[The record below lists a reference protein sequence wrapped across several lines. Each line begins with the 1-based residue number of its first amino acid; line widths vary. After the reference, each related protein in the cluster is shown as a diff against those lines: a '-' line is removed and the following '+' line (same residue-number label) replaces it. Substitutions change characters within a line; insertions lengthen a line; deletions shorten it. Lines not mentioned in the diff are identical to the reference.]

1 MESIIGKFNP
11 DFSLDRS
18 KTETTPNF
26 FQDVGG
32 DAVFD
37 PVKEMRDN
45 LGIDNDAPTGTD
57 PTNDLPDSSGQNMI
71 DQRIDDLL
79 KPLPEFRNPD
89 VDLDEFMP
97 PQTGGNNP
105 QMDGTALKT
114 LLRGV
119 TQGIPV
125 IPTPPMLQPNNNN
138 TTMKTRNMI
147 IIGLAA
153 IFGLFGLTRL
163 MGGSQDAGGEM

>member
-1 MESIIGKFNP
+1 MESIIGRFNP

-18 KTETTPNF
+18 KTETSPNF
-26 FQDVGG
+26 FEDVAG

-37 PVKEMRDN
+37 PVEEIRDN

-57 PTNDLPDSSGQNMI
+57 PTVDLPDSSGDNMI
-71 DQRIDDLL
+71 DQKLEDLF

-105 QMDGTALKT
+105 QMDGGGLKT
-114 LLRGV
+114 LIRGI

-125 IPTPPMLQPNNNN
+125 IPTPPMLQPNN

-153 IFGLFGLTRL
+153 IVGLFGLTRVI
-163 MGGSQDAGGEM
+163 GGSQDAGGDMS

>member
-1 MESIIGKFNP
+1 MESIIGRFNP
-11 DFSLDRS
+11 KVSLDRS

-26 FQDVGG
+26 FEDVGG
-32 DAVFD
+32 EAVFD
-37 PVKEMRDN
+37 PVKEIRDN

-57 PTNDLPDSSGQNMI
+57 PTVDIPDSSGENMI
-71 DQRIDDLL
+71 DQKLEDLL

-89 VDLDEFMP
+89 VDLGEFMP
-97 PQTGGNNP
+97 PQSDGNKP

-114 LLRGV
+114 LLRGI

-125 IPTPPMLQPNNNN
+125 IPTPQMLQPNNNS
-138 TTMKTRNMI
+138 TMKTRNMI

-153 IFGLFGLTRL
+153 IFGLFGLTKV
-163 MGGSQDAGGEM
+163 MGGSEDAGGEMS

>member
-1 MESIIGKFNP
+1 
-11 DFSLDRS
+11 
-18 KTETTPNF
+18 
-26 FQDVGG
+26 
-32 DAVFD
+32 
-37 PVKEMRDN
+37 
-45 LGIDNDAPTGTD
+45 
-57 PTNDLPDSSGQNMI
+57 MI
-71 DQRIDDLL
+71 DQKLEDLF

-97 PQTGGNNP
+97 PQTDGNNP

-114 LLRGV
+114 LLRGI

-125 IPTPPMLQPNNNN
+125 IPTPPMLQPNN

-153 IFGLFGLTRL
+153 IVGLFGLTRVI
-163 MGGSQDAGGEM
+163 GGSQDAGGDMS

>member
-1 MESIIGKFNP
+1 MESIIGRFNP

-18 KTETTPNF
+18 KTETSPNF
-26 FQDVGG
+26 FEDVGG

-37 PVKEMRDN
+37 PVKEIRDN

-57 PTNDLPDSSGQNMI
+57 PTVDIPDSSGENMI
-71 DQRIDDLL
+71 DQKLEDLL

-89 VDLDEFMP
+89 VDLGEFMP

-105 QMDGTALKT
+105 QMDGSGLKT

-119 TQGIPV
+119 TQGIP
-125 IPTPPMLQPNNNN
+125 ILTTPPMLQPNN

-147 IIGLAA
+147 IIGIAA
-153 IFGLFGLTRL
+153 IVGLFGLTRV
-163 MGGSQDAGGEM
+163 MGGSQDAGGDM